1 LDDVRANGD
10 ERKAKTPEEAII
22 RRESAGAQMA
32 RLTLSAEQVRHRNE
46 QIVDYAK
53 LHPEMT
59 KTALG
64 LKYGLSRETI
74 ASILGQAERRL
85 RRNVRLAEKNSAAG
99 LSVSE

>member
-1 LDDVRANGD
+1 
-10 ERKAKTPEEAII
+10 
-22 RRESAGAQMA
+22 MA
-32 RLTLSAEQVRHRNE
+32 HPMLSAEQVRHRNAL
-46 QIVDYAK
+46 IVDYAK

-85 RRNVRLAEKNSAAG
+85 RRNVRLAEKAQAEAG
-99 LSVSE
+99 RISNL